1 MNLVVT
7 LCKFLQE
14 KIKVFFQTMILLFS
28 TNNNYCYFENLL
40 ADSFFNNNSVMDII
54 YLFKNKFI
62 KTSII

>member
-28 TNNNYCYFENLL
+28 TNNNYWYLKICWLTH
-40 ADSFFNNNSVMDII
+40 FFNNNSVMDII
-54 YLFKNKFI
+54 YLFKINL
-62 KTSII
+62 